1 MNSYYV
7 YMLASSKRGM
17 LYTGF
22 TSNLIKRVYEH
33 KKGDIP
39 GYTKRYKIDKLVYF
53 EETSDAISAIT
64 REKRI
69 KKWRRIWKIELIEKV
84 NPDWRDLY
92 YDII

>member
-1 MNSYYV
+1 
-7 YMLASSKRGM
+7 M

-22 TSNLIKRVYEH
+22 TNNLIKRVYEH

-53 EETSDAISAIT
+53 EETSDVISAIT

-69 KKWRRIWKIELIEKV
+69 KKWRRIWKLELIEKV
-84 NPDWRDLY
+84 NPEWRDLY
-92 YDII
+92 NDII

>member
-53 EETSDAISAIT
+53 EETSDVISAIT

-84 NPDWRDLY
+84 NPEWRDLY